1 MRRLWFLAAALTIAL
16 TTGPARAHHEHDL
29 HFGILDGRMAV
40 VEPDTFEV
48 PKVLYFDGQN
58 YLRDQGIDGVLVF
71 LPGGGSYW
79 QLKSFT
85 WRQLSITP
93 GLTIGNW
100 FGDGRPGFANLDDGP
115 NRHLHRLVSARQP
128 GTYVFTSYLHSGVGH
143 LGQPVPD
150 SEPFTM
156 IWVTARN
163 NDNDAPAYA
172 AVDIP
177 LLRNLPDTP
186 LFPLENGWAGVE
198 LSGLVVSA
206 VFPSGFY
213 AQSSQRTGGVFVQG
227 GAGVVPGDVVTV
239 RGWLSTRGSERV
251 VVLNEPVEKT
261 SSGAPPAPLH
271 IRCSS
276 AGGGRMGKYTPG
288 TAGGVGISNTGL
300 LVRVAGVL
308 RSEGGRLYVDDGS
321 PAAND
326 ASLAAGLKVSTELL
340 GSPVSFPPAGT
351 FVVLTGVSGTEE
363 TPGGIIPVLRVRGQP
378 DIRTP

>member
-1 MRRLWFLAAALTIAL
+1 MFRLLTLAAVLTLAILAQA
-16 TTGPARAHHEHDL
+16 GFAQHEHDL
-29 HFGILDGRMAV
+29 HFGILGGRMAV

-48 PKVLYFDGQN
+48 PKVLYFDGEN
-58 YLRDQGIDGVLVF
+58 YLRDQGLDGVLVF

-85 WRQLSITP
+85 WRQISITP
-93 GLTIGNW
+93 GLTIGSW
-100 FGDGRPGFANLDDGP
+100 FGVGRPGFANLDDGA

-128 GTYVFTSYLHSGVGH
+128 GTYVFTSYLHSGRDH
-143 LGQPVPD
+143 LGNPVPD

-172 AVDIP
+172 AVDLP

-213 AQSSQRTGGVFVQG
+213 AQTPGRTGGVFVQG
-227 GAGVVPGDVVTV
+227 GSGAAPGDRVTV
-239 RGWLSTRGSERV
+239 CGWLSTRGSERV
-251 VVLNEPVEKT
+251 VLLNEPLEKT
-261 SSGAPPAPLH
+261 SSGAPPRPLSV
-271 IRCSS
+271 RCSDV
-276 AGGGRMGKYTPG
+276 GGGRMGKYTPG
-288 TAGGVGISNTGL
+288 TRDGKGISNTGL
-300 LVRVAGVL
+300 LIRVAGVL
-308 RSEGGRLYVDDGS
+308 RSEGNRLYVDDGS
-321 PAAND
+321 APVND
-326 ASLAAGLKVSTELL
+326 AASVRGLKVSTELL
-340 GSPVSFPPAGT
+340 GSPVVFPPAGS

-363 TPGGIIPVLRVRGQP
+363 TSGGIIPVIRVRGQS
-378 DIRTP
+378 DIVMP